1 MDVLSENDY
10 TARQIMDALAEEFRT
25 PTMREFA
32 HILTG
37 MVVEGEIECDMDGKV
52 MRYSLKIDKD
62 TPAGSAC
69 TLSSETLFPA
79 EGSE

>member
-1 MDVLSENDY
+1 MKKNSKRVWTIKERVMDVLSENDY
-10 TARQIMDALAEEFRT
+10 TARQIMDCLAEEFRT

-52 MRYSLKIDKD
+52 MRYSLKIDK
-62 TPAGSAC
+62 
-69 TLSSETLFPA
+69 A
-79 EGSE
+79 EEECE